1 MTSGNLC
8 LINLI
13 MQMTKILKNK
23 KILICTLFLLLL
35 GGVGVAY
42 RYEKEHEMLRVDLKT
57 FQTTGGW
64 GYDVRV
70 DSKTFIHQEYI
81 PAVEGQKRFASEAD
95 ALKTG
100 QLVVRKLTKG
110 QLPTLSKEEI
120 AVLGV
125 DK

>member
-1 MTSGNLC
+1 
-8 LINLI
+8 
-13 MQMTKILKNK
+13 MTKILKNK